1 MSQFRNFSIYYVVPD
16 PAILK
21 VGDYFRV
28 VCKLEHQGEFYT
40 TAKIHAAIG
49 TRGALGFDEILAR
62 EETISVSSDAT
73 WWTYITGLYI
83 LITSAIAPGTNYD
96 LYAKLIN
103 IPGADLYSYKDNI
116 ITIEAVQEATFS
128 NLSVSYSKI

>member
-1 MSQFRNFSIYYVVPD
+1 MAEFRNFSIYYVVPD

-28 VCKLEHQGEFYT
+28 VCQLEYQGEFYT
-40 TAKIHAAIG
+40 TAKIYAAIG
-49 TRGALGFDEILAR
+49 TRGVGFNEILASQV
-62 EETISVSSDAT
+62 TISVGPNAT
-73 WWTYITGLYI
+73 WWGYVTGLYI

-116 ITIEAVQEATFS
+116 ITIAAPVEPTFQ
-128 NLSVSYSKI
+128 NFAIGEYIKV